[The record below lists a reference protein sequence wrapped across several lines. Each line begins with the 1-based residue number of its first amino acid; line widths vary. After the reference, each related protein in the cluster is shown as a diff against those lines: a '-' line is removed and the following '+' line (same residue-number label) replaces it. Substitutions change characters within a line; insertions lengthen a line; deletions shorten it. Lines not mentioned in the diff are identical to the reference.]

1 MEGKSDKGR
10 PIVTYLLLAFLV
22 LIQFYVSTIP
32 EAEVLR
38 LYNLYALFPSKLFGG
53 VGSEGLITYMFLH
66 GSWIHFIVNAVSL
79 WGSGGTV
86 EREIG
91 SIQFAIIYLGSGVVA
106 GLVHSLLYA
115 SSSVP
120 LVGAS
125 GAIFGVIAVLFL
137 LMPFKVTFTMLIPLP
152 SVLVGIMLSAMEFS
166 AFLFASD
173 ITVAHDAHL
182 SGFLFGCISAFA
194 IDRKRALKGL
204 VLAIA
209 ISAILYY
216 LGARLDLV

>member
-1 MEGKSDKGR
+1 MGDKSDGGH
-10 PIVTYLLLAFLV
+10 PVVTYLLLAFLV
-22 LIQFYVSTIP
+22 LIQFYVSLIP

-38 LYNLYALFPSKLFGG
+38 LYEVYALFPSKLFGS
-53 VGSEGLITYMFLH
+53 VGAEGLVTYMFLH

-106 GLVHSLLYA
+106 GLVHSLLYT

-137 LMPFKVTFTMLIPLP
+137 LMPFKVTFTLLIPLP

-166 AFLFASD
+166 AFWFASD

-182 SGFLFGCISAFA
+182 SGFLFGCVSAFA

-204 VLAIA
+204 IIAIA

-216 LGARLDLV
+216 LGVRFDLV

>member
-1 MEGKSDKGR
+1 MERKSDQGR
-10 PIVTYLLLAFLV
+10 PIVTYLLLALLV

-32 EAEVLR
+32 EAEALQ
-38 LYNLYALFPSKLFGG
+38 LYDLYALFPTKLFGG
-53 VGSEGLITYMFLH
+53 VGSEGLVTYMFLH

-79 WGSGGTV
+79 WGSGGIV

-91 SIQFAIIYLGSGVVA
+91 SIQFAIIYIGSGVVA

-115 SSSVP
+115 SSSIP

-137 LMPFKVTFTMLIPLP
+137 LMPFKVTFTLLIPLP

-166 AFLFASD
+166 AFWFASD

-194 IDRKRALKGL
+194 VDRKRALKGL

-216 LGARLDLV
+216 LGVRFDLV